1 MIGNPVSYLP
11 SPDRA
16 GFTLHAFTD
25 HKLHVETKTTRKRTL
40 GTNAQ
45 DVRYPTKAVG
55 TRRACLCVCVSVSRR
70 YLPAGTPSP
79 AGDSGRAFSASS
91 YVTAET
97 QRKAEESGAYYFTNE
112 PASRSRAPRRAARP
126 LTTDRRRRPPGR
138 RSGTRRGAGGSPH
151 RQPGRGRLWLNPRS
165 PARRAASAPPRSA
178 PPPRPAPRRR
188 LEAVPPRAAAPGI
201 PATPHHNG
209 AGHAAGGAEPR
220 SHPRAPQTRT
230 HRAPAQR
237 TPAAGARTSRA
248 GSTRPA
254 RPLPLR
260 VPSARPRPRR
270 ATGWAQ
276 RPLGSPPPRA
286 LIAYAARRL
295 LVGPSGVARG
305 AGLPRS
311 GGGAEP
317 DRGYCRSPRRWAG
330 PKGRPVP
337 APVPRASAAA
347 P

>member
-1 MIGNPVSYLP
+1 MRV
-11 SPDRA
+11 
-16 GFTLHAFTD
+16 
-25 HKLHVETKTTRKRTL
+25 
-40 GTNAQ
+40 
-45 DVRYPTKAVG
+45 
-55 TRRACLCVCVSVSRR
+55 CVCVSVSRR
-70 YLPAGTPSP
+70 YLPEGTPSP
-79 AGDSGRAFSASS
+79 AGDSGRAFSTSS

-112 PASRSRAPRRAARP
+112 PASRSRVPRRAARAV
-126 LTTDRRRRPPGR
+126 TTDRRRRPPGR
-138 RSGTRRGAGGSPH
+138 CSGTRRGARGSPH
-151 RQPGRGRLWLNPRS
+151 RKPGRGRLWLNPRS

-178 PPPRPAPRRR
+178 PAPRPRPAPRRR

-305 AGLPRS
+305 AGLRGAAGGLS
-311 GGGAEP
+311 RTGVTAGHRGGG
-317 DRGYCRSPRRWAG
+317 RGQGAGSSP
-330 PKGRPVP
+330 P
-337 APVPRASAAA
+337 PVPRASAAA
-347 P
+347 PSALQPQCVCAAASTCGGFSHLHLCVFLLY